1 MPTNSALPPPIVEA
15 TLSYLVPGDAK
26 PVHYAYTPPDG
37 ELWES
42 SQYDEVRVGIADARF
57 MHTRPSIQREG
68 FELSDAP
75 TELVNHHDA
84 DDIRRIYYPELQA
97 LALSVTGG
105 RSAYVFDHLVRERE
119 SGKGALSF
127 GRSERGQHAAPNARI
142 HNDYTELSGR
152 RRLGLVLGQDAPSE
166 RVPRYCI
173 INVWRSLRG
182 PVWDTPL
189 AICDARSVDA
199 TDLIEAEVRYPNRN
213 GEIYV
218 ARHAARH
225 SWWYYSGLD
234 RHEALIFKQYD
245 SRMSGVARF
254 VPHAAFEHPDAP
266 VDALPRLSIEARCL
280 VIFD

>member
-1 MPTNSALPPPIVEA
+1 MSAISAPPPPIVEA
-15 TLSYLVPGDAK
+15 ALSYLVPGDAK

-37 ELWES
+37 EVWES
-42 SQYDEVRVGIADARF
+42 SQYDEVLVGIADARS
-57 MHTRPSIQREG
+57 MDAPPSIQREG
-68 FELSDAP
+68 FERWDAP
-75 TELVNHHDA
+75 TGLVNHHDA
-84 DDIRRIYYPELQA
+84 DEIRRLYYPELQA

-119 SGKGALSF
+119 AGKGELSF
-127 GRSERGQHAAPNARI
+127 GRSERGQHAAPNGRI

-152 RRLGLVLGQDAPSE
+152 RRLGLVLGDVPE
-166 RVPRYCI
+166 NRMPRYCI

-189 AICDARSVDA
+189 AVCDARSVDA
-199 TDLIEAEVRYPNRN
+199 TDLIEAEVRYPNRS

-218 ARHAARH
+218 ARHTARH

-245 SRMSGVARF
+245 SRLSGIARF
-254 VPHAAFEHPDAP
+254 VPHAAFLHPDAP
-266 VDALPRLSIEARCL
+266 AGAPPRSSIEARCL
-280 VIFD
+280 VVFD